1 MEAGAP
7 RFNCLWLL
15 AILFSR
21 QGRFADARKQLA
33 EAVNNAD
40 QPMSKPVETSLLYAE
55 AKLDLKEGN
64 WEEAVSKEQ
73 TLIDRFRHIGN
84 RWVVARN
91 LINLGDALLG
101 RDAPG
106 DREQAQEAYQ
116 QSLEMF
122 TEMGA
127 PGYIQVLEE
136 RLGRMLK

>member
-1 MEAGAP
+1 
-7 RFNCLWLL
+7 
-15 AILFSR
+15 
-21 QGRFADARKQLA
+21 
-33 EAVNNAD
+33 
-40 QPMSKPVETSLLYAE
+40 MSKPVETSLLYAE

-106 DREQAQEAYQ
+106 DRERAKAIPGDVHRDGCARLYP
-116 QSLEMF
+116 
-122 TEMGA
+122 GA
-127 PGYIQVLEE
+127 GGAAGENAEIGSILTRMVMVLI
-136 RLGRMLK
+136 L